1 MLSPPENKFPLACII
16 INNNNYDQ
24 MCVLLNSGEM
34 RQALEAAKKAKRILA
49 IYLGPNH
56 SDSRDLDEMI
66 KLFN

>member
-1 MLSPPENKFPLACII
+1 
-16 INNNNYDQ
+16 